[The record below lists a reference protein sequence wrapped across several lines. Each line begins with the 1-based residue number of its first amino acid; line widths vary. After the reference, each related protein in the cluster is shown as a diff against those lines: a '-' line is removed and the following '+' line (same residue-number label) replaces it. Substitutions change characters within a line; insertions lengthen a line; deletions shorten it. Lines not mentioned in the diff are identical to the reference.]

1 MKSTVS
7 VIAFLGLAVCARA
20 DDSPKTEPRTYH
32 VPYRLTSTN
41 HVLVRAKI
49 NGKGPYNFIVDTGAP
64 SLFVAT
70 AVGRKLGVEPGAD
83 GWGTFDRFEIEGGV
97 VIEKARGR
105 IEDPFQLEGMNGLGL
120 AGVPLHG
127 MIGYNILAR
136 NRVTFDFT
144 KNKMVWQPLDFKPP
158 PPQGLGGQ
166 SAPGG
171 LDALGSVM
179 KVIGAFLGKKPEPDI
194 VLRGYLG
201 VSLQDGADKV
211 VVQRVLDGSPAAQ
224 AGMKPGDQISA
235 LQDKSLT
242 STAEFRKR
250 MARLKSDEAAHLTV
264 LRDGSTRIFEI
275 KPGRGF

>member
-1 MKSTVS
+1 MKLIFSFV
-7 VIAFLGLAVCARA
+7 AFLGLAVCARA
-20 DDSPKTEPRTYH
+20 DDAPRTETRTYH

-49 NGKGPYNFIVDTGAP
+49 NGKGPYNFIIDTGAP

-70 AVGRKLGVEPGAD
+70 AVCRKLGVEAGAD

-120 AGVPLHG
+120 AGVQLQG

-144 KNKMVWQPLDFKPP
+144 KNKMAWQPLDFKPP

-179 KVIGAFLGKKPEPDI
+179 KVVGAFLGKKPEPEI

-201 VSLQDGADKV
+201 VSLKDDADKV
-211 VVQRVLDGSPAAQ
+211 VVQRVLEGSPAAQ

-235 LQDKSLT
+235 LQDHSLA
-242 STAEFRKR
+242 SPAEFRRR
-250 MARLKSDEAAHLTV
+250 MARLGSNEAARLTV
-264 LRDGSTRIFEI
+264 LRDGSTRTLEI
-275 KPGRGF
+275 KPGKGF